1 MANPKI
7 VFYGTPDFAVASL
20 AALVEAGMDVKGVV
34 TAPDKPAGRGKKLQS
49 PPVKRYALEKGLTV
63 FQPGNL
69 KDPEFIQ
76 KIKQLNPD
84 IQVVVAFRMMP
95 KALWEIPPLGTFNL
109 HASLLPQYRGA
120 APINWAII
128 NGEKETGNTT
138 FLIDDQIDTGKIL
151 LQQKVQI
158 TDDMDAGNLHDL
170 LMDQGA
176 QLVVDTVQRLA
187 EGTVEAVEQE
197 LATNNSV
204 KDAPK
209 LFRETCLIDWDQ
221 PADKVRNFIRGL
233 SPFPGAW
240 CRIGNGTEDAVMKV
254 FKVTLTDRPMEPGSM
269 KTEGRRMWIGAGG
282 RGLEILELQVSG
294 KRRMKTNELLNG
306 TDLSSF
312 KIIPS

>member
-1 MANPKI
+1 MAKPKI

-20 AALVEAGMDVKGVV
+20 AALVDAGMDVKGVV

-49 PPVKRYALEKGLTV
+49 PPVKRYALEKGLQV
-63 FQPGNL
+63 FQPTNL
-69 KDPEFIQ
+69 KDPGFIDE
-76 KIKQLNPD
+76 IKQLQPD
-84 IQVVVAFRMMP
+84 VQVVVAFRMMP

-120 APINWAII
+120 APINWAVI
-128 NGEKETGNTT
+128 NGETETGNTT

-151 LQQKVQI
+151 MQQKVAV
-158 TDDMDAGNLHDL
+158 TDNMDAGDLHDL
-170 LMDQGA
+170 LMEQGA
-176 QLVVDTVQRLA
+176 QLVVDTVKRLD
-187 EGTVEAVEQE
+187 EGTIESTEQD
-197 LATNNSV
+197 TGNNTPL

-209 LFRETCLIDWDQ
+209 LYRETCMIDWDQ

-240 CRIGNGTEDAVMKV
+240 CKISNGSEEMVMKI
-254 FKVTLTDRPMEPGSM
+254 FKTSTTEKSIASGTML
-269 KTEGRRMWIGAGG
+269 TEGKRMWIGAGG

-312 KIIPS
+312 KIIP